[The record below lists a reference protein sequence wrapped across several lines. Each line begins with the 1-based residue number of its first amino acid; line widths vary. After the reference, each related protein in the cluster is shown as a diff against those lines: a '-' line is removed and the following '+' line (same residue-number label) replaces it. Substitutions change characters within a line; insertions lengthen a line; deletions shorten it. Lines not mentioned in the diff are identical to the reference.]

1 MLHQSG
7 ERGIGAGEHA
17 ELLPLDSK
25 RGVAISNEGVVATA
39 ETMADQLRQMD
50 ELKIPH
56 HEVVP
61 DYIDAIP
68 GR

>member
-1 MLHQSG
+1 M
-7 ERGIGAGEHA
+7 
-17 ELLPLDSK
+17 PLDPK